1 MKQNKSIIIK
11 ALSIAAALLAWQ
23 LASFLFGIDFI
34 FASPLQ
40 TLQRLFV
47 IIGQDGFL
55 LTISMSFL
63 RITLGFVIAF
73 ALAIALA
80 ALAAAFGWVEHL
92 LWPYMVVIKTVPVA
106 SFVVLAIIF
115 MSSNALPVFTSAI
128 IVLPIIY
135 QNVLTGIKTTD
146 KAMLEMARVF
156 AVPKRKVFKYIR
168 LPSVKPYLISGTETA
183 LGMGWKA
190 GVAAEIIGIPAGSI
204 GLKLFYAKQDI
215 DSASLFA
222 WTVVIVVLSVVCE
235 KLFMFLL
242 RSAFKISERS

>member
-1 MKQNKSIIIK
+1 MKPNKSIIIK
-11 ALSIAAALLAWQ
+11 SLSIAAALLAWQ
-23 LASFLFGIDFI
+23 LASFLFDIDFI
-34 FASPLQ
+34 FASPVQTVQRLSIILSQNSFLQ
-40 TLQRLFV
+40 TVLM
-47 IIGQDGFL
+47 
-55 LTISMSFL
+55 TFL
-63 RITLGFVIAF
+63 RITAGFVIAF
-73 ALAIALA
+73 VLAIILA
-80 ALAAAFGWVEHL
+80 ALAAVFEWVEHL

-115 MSSNALPVFTSAI
+115 MSSNALPIFTSAI

-135 QNVLTGIKTTD
+135 QNILTGIKTTD
-146 KAMLEMARVF
+146 KAMLEMA
-156 AVPKRKVFKYIR
+156 KVFNLSKLKVLKYIR
-168 LPSVKPYLISGTETA
+168 LPSLKPYLLSGTETA

-222 WTVVIVVLSVVCE
+222 WTIVIVILSVICE